1 MRKIKV
7 TGFYSYKGHSVLQNG
22 SVNIT
27 LKAQYSGITNSV
39 QLLQMLNNDVNIHVK
54 MATEKKPFTIGTF
67 RIQSI
72 NFADDGES
80 IVKFNSLNDFVDI
93 DGINRLITKDEFKVL
108 FSANIEEEDDE
119 CDVPGDEAVDE

>member
-27 LKAQYSGITNSV
+27 LKAKYSGITNSV

-67 RIQSI
+67 RIKSI
-72 NFADDGES
+72 NFDDDGES

-119 CDVPGDEAVDE
+119 GEGEEGEEE

>member
-54 MATEKKPFTIGTF
+54 MATEKKPFAIGTF
-67 RIQSI
+67 RIKSV
-72 NFADDGES
+72 NFDDDGES

>member
-27 LKAQYSGITNSV
+27 LKAKYSGITNSV

-67 RIQSI
+67 RIKSI
-72 NFADDGES
+72 NFDDDGES

-93 DGINRLITKDEFKVL
+93 DGINRLITKEEFQVL
-108 FSANIEEEDDE
+108 FVANIEDEDDE
-119 CDVPGDEAVDE
+119 GEGEEDEEE

>member
-7 TGFYSYKGHSVLQNG
+7 KGFYSYKGHSVLQNG

-27 LKAQYSGITNSV
+27 LKAKYSGITNSV

-67 RIQSI
+67 RIKSI
-72 NFADDGES
+72 NFDDDGES

>member
-67 RIQSI
+67 RIKSI
-72 NFADDGES
+72 NFDDDGES
-80 IVKFNSLNDFVDI
+80 IIKFNSLNDFVDI

>member
-7 TGFYSYKGHSVLQNG
+7 TGVYSYKGHSVLQNG

-27 LKAQYSGITNSV
+27 LKAKYSGITNSV

-67 RIQSI
+67 HIKSI
-72 NFADDGES
+72 NFDDDGES

-119 CDVPGDEAVDE
+119 GEGEEGEEE

>member
-67 RIQSI
+67 RIKSI
-72 NFADDGES
+72 NFDDDGES

-108 FSANIEEEDDE
+108 FSANIEDEDDE
-119 CDVPGDEAVDE
+119 GEGEEDEEG

>member
-54 MATEKKPFTIGTF
+54 MATEKKSFTIGTF
-67 RIQSI
+67 RIKSI
-72 NFADDGES
+72 NFDDDGES

-108 FSANIEEEDDE
+108 FSANIEEEGDE

>member
-67 RIQSI
+67 RIKSI
-72 NFADDGES
+72 NFDDDGES

-119 CDVPGDEAVDE
+119 CDVPSDEAVDE

>member
-7 TGFYSYKGHSVLQNG
+7 KGFYSYKGHSVLQNG

-39 QLLQMLNNDVNIHVK
+39 QLLQMLNNDVSIHVK
-54 MATEKKPFTIGTF
+54 LGGEKNPFAIGTF
-67 RIQSI
+67 RIKSV
-72 NFADDGES
+72 NFDDDGES

-93 DGINRLITKDEFKVL
+93 DGINRLITKEEFQVL
-108 FSANIEEEDDE
+108 FVANIEDEDDE
-119 CDVPGDEAVDE
+119 EEGEEDEEE

>member
-67 RIQSI
+67 RIKSI
-72 NFADDGES
+72 NFDDDGES

>member
-27 LKAQYSGITNSV
+27 LKAKYSGITNSV

-67 RIQSI
+67 RIKSI
-72 NFADDGES
+72 NFDDDGES